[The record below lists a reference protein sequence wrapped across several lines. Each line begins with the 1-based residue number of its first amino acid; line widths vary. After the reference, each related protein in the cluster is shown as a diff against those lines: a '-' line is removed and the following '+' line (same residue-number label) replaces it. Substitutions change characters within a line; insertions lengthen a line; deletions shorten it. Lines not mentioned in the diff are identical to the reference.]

1 MEIAAIHAREIS
13 MRLIAPFET
22 SFGVTHD
29 RRILLLEIHAKDGS
43 SGWGEVTA
51 GEGPFYN
58 PETTDTAW
66 IVLRNFLAPLLL
78 GKTIDS
84 PQAALDL
91 MEPVRGHEMAKA
103 ALETAIWD
111 LLATQQSSSLA
122 NLLGGTQTEIAC
134 GVSLGIHKDIGKL
147 LDKIAHEL
155 AAGYRRVKLKI
166 KPGQDIQ
173 VVSAVREK
181 YPDIALTVDANSAY
195 RLSDMALLEQLDA
208 FNLTYIEQPLEWNEI
223 YQHAELQRRLKTA
236 ICLDEC
242 IHNLRDAEA
251 AIELGA
257 CKVINIKLGRV
268 SGHTEA
274 RRIQAYCREH
284 NVPVWCGGM
293 LESGIGRAHNIAMSS
308 LPGFVLPGDVSASKR
323 YWEEDIVVPPVE
335 VSPEGTIRI
344 PDSPGLGFA
353 VNKKRIEA
361 LTVRQE
367 QWTASQSV
375 GGVPKPS
382 LQQATAAPL

>member
-13 MRLIAPFET
+13 MQLVAPFET
-22 SFGVTHD
+22 SFGITHN
-29 RRILLLEIHAKDGS
+29 RRILLLELQAKDGS

-66 IVLRNFLAPLLL
+66 IVLRNFLVPLLL
-78 GKTIDS
+78 SKTIDS
-84 PQAALDL
+84 PEAALRA

-103 ALETAIWD
+103 AVETAIWD
-111 LLATQQSSSLA
+111 LLAKQQSVSVA
-122 NLLGGTQTEIAC
+122 KLLGGTRSDISS

-147 LDKIAHEL
+147 LDRIGQEL
-155 AAGYRRVKLKI
+155 AAGYQRVKLKI
-166 KPGQDIQ
+166 KPGQDVQ
-173 VVSAVREK
+173 VVSAVRNR

-195 RLSDMALLEQLDA
+195 RLTDISLLKQLDA

-223 YQHAELQRRLKTA
+223 YQHAELQRQLNTA

-242 IHNLRDAEA
+242 IHNLRDAQA

-274 RRIQAYCREH
+274 RRIQAYCMEH
-284 NVPVWCGGM
+284 DVPVWCGGM

-323 YWEEDIVVPPVE
+323 YWDEDIIVPAVE
-335 VSPEGTIRI
+335 VSPEGTIRV
-344 PDSPGLGFA
+344 PDSPGIGFT
-353 VNKKRIEA
+353 VNKKRIEK

-367 QWTASQSV
+367 EWKAAESV
-375 GGVPKPS
+375 SGVPVPAMEHVN
-382 LQQATAAPL
+382 LAPL